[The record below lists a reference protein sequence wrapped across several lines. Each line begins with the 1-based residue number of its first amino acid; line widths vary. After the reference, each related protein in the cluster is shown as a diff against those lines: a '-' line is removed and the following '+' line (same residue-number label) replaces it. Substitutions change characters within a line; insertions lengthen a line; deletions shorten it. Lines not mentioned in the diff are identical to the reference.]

1 MGAIGLSQRR
11 AAIVGN
17 DNISRACA
25 RKQPLIRALRHLRGA
40 CLALSLAAAL
50 VMHPAAANSGSVWV
64 GSWAA
69 PQQIPEPNNAA
80 PAASLDHATVRQ
92 IVHLSRGG
100 GRIRVRVS
108 NAFGTAPLHL
118 LAVHVARPISTASAR
133 IDPASDRTLK
143 FDERTDVLIPAGA
156 EYTSDAVDYPV
167 AALSDLAISMQL
179 DSAPQQQTGHPGSHA
194 VSYLAADLPAAAP
207 DLPAAQR
214 LEHWYFLSGV
224 DVSASAGA
232 AAVVAFGDSITDGH
246 GSTTNGNDRWPDDL
260 AARLQGNAGTRG
272 IAVLNEGIGGN
283 RLLTDGLGPNA
294 LSRLDRDVLSQNGV
308 RYLIVLEGI
317 NDIGMLTRDATATE
331 AQHAELVRRMI
342 GAYRQIVL
350 RAHAHGIKVIGATV
364 LPFMD
369 SDYYHPTQANEHD
382 RQLVNAWIRAPGHF
396 DAVVDFDK
404 LTADPAHRDHMRAAY
419 DSGDHLHPSPAGYRA
434 MADALPL
441 ELFR

>member
-1 MGAIGLSQRR
+1 MLGF
-11 AAIVGN
+11 AA
-17 DNISRACA
+17 
-25 RKQPLIRALRHLRGA
+25 
-40 CLALSLAAAL
+40 SLVVNPVAAADF
-50 VMHPAAANSGSVWV
+50 ATVWV

-69 PQQIPEPNNAA
+69 PQQIPEPNNVA
-80 PAASLDHATVRQ
+80 PVASLNHATVRQ

-100 GRIRVRVS
+100 ARIRVRVS

-118 LAVHVARPISTASAR
+118 LAIHVAHPLSTASPR
-133 IDPASDRTLK
+133 IDPASDRAVT

-156 EYTSDAVDYPV
+156 EYTSDALDYPV
-167 AALSDLAISMQL
+167 APLSDLAVSMQL
-179 DSAPQQQTGHPGSHA
+179 ESAPEQQTGHPGSHA
-194 VSYLAADLPAAAP
+194 VSYLAAGAP
-207 DLPAAQR
+207 VSASDLPAAQR

-224 DVSASAGA
+224 QVAASAGA
-232 AAVVAFGDSITDGH
+232 AVVVAFGDSITDGH

-260 AARLQGNAGTRG
+260 AARLQGNTGTRG
-272 IAVLNEGIGGN
+272 MAVLNEGIGGN

-294 LSRLDRDVLSQNGV
+294 LSRLDRDVLAQNGV

-317 NDIGMLTRDATATE
+317 NDIGMLTRGATATA
-331 AQHAELVRRMI
+331 AQHEELVRRVI

-350 RAHAHGIKVIGATV
+350 RAHAHAIKVIGATV

-382 RQLVNAWIRAPGHF
+382 RQVVNAWIRAPGHF

-404 LTADPAHRDHMRAAY
+404 LTADPAHPDHLRADY

-434 MADALPL
+434 MADAIPI